1 MEVTASSSA
10 EGLQAPRTSP
20 SDGAYVLR
28 ELIRDVPLSE
38 DENVYI
44 TCVEAWGKLHHVV
57 RLAKTIR

>member
-57 RLAKTIR
+57 